1 MTPTLRLEL
10 PIRTVSVANLREH
23 HMARAR
29 RARSQRQAV
38 RLALCGLGVPHPP
51 VVVRLTR
58 LATKSLDGDNLQ
70 GAMKNIRD
78 EIAAWLR
85 VDDADPRVSWQYDQE
100 IRKGECMLRV
110 FSRSGHMKRAADMR
124 VRIEVVQCS

>member
-1 MTPTLRLEL
+1 VTPILRLEL
-10 PIRTVSVANLREH
+10 PIRTVSTLNAREH
-23 HMARAR
+23 WAAKHR
-29 RARSQRQAV
+29 RAQAQRQAI

-70 GAMKNIRD
+70 GAMKNVRD

-100 IRKGECMLRV
+100 LRTGEGMLRV

-124 VRIEVVQCS
+124 VRVEVVQCS